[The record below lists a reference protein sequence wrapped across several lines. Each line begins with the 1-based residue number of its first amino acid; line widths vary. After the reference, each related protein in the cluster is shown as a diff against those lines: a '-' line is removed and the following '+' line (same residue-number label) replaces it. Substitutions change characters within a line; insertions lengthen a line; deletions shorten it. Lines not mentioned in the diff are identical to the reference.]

1 MTRPIGGG
9 VWLATARG
17 MERMNAMGPGQGE
30 GAGQGPLDR
39 PARDAGDP
47 IGDDAYPGGSG
58 MMPPTADMDDPIP
71 ETGMP
76 GEPSLQEE
84 EESARGNDQP

>member
-1 MTRPIGGG
+1 MD
-9 VWLATARG
+9 
-17 MERMNAMGPGQGE
+17 RMNTVGPGQGQGVSE
-30 GAGQGPLDR
+30 GPLDG
-39 PARDAGDP
+39 PNRDAGGP

-76 GEPSLQEE
+76 GEPELDEDDE
-84 EESARGNDQP
+84 GAEARG